1 LKQNVPHPWKFYDT
15 GAVNF
20 GDSNFI
26 EPEKGGT
33 MATSRNGGGADGSG
47 RVTPEG
53 LARGLGWFSIGLG
66 LTEVLAPRAVARI
79 AGARRGNTALV
90 RLLGLREIAH
100 GVAIFAQGRRPAAA
114 LWARVGGDVLD
125 LAVLAGVFAT
135 PGTSKGRTAF
145 ATANVLGVAALDVLG
160 AQLLSEGAAATAGA
174 GPVHVVTTLVINR
187 PAEELYRFWRDF
199 ENLPR
204 FMHHLEQVRVTGE
217 GRSHWVAKGPAGLSV
232 EWDAELTG
240 EVPNERISW
249 RSLPGADVENS
260 GTISFEEAAGG
271 RGTVV
276 RLELTYHPPGG
287 VVGKWAARLLGEEP
301 ESQARNDLRRF
312 KQLMETGEVVV
323 SDATLLG
330 NGVTE
335 QRPGQPPD
343 ETALAAAAARA

>member
-1 LKQNVPHPWKFYDT
+1 
-15 GAVNF
+15 
-20 GDSNFI
+20 
-26 EPEKGGT
+26 
-33 MATSRNGGGADGSG
+33 MATSENVEGANGSNGGG

-66 LTEVLAPRAVARI
+66 LTELLAPRAVAKI

-100 GVAIFAQGRRPAAA
+100 GVAIFAQGKRPAAA
-114 LWARVGGDVLD
+114 LWSRVCGDALD

-135 PGTSKGRTAF
+135 PGTNKGRTAF

-160 AQLLSEGAAATAGA
+160 AQLLSEGPAATAGA

-187 PAEELYRFWRDF
+187 PAQELYDYWHDF

-204 FMHHLEQVRVTGE
+204 FMHHLEEVRVTGA
-217 GRSHWVAKGPAGLSV
+217 GRSHWVAKAPAGLSV
-232 EWDAELTG
+232 EWDAEVTE
-240 EVPNERISW
+240 EVPGERIAW

-260 GTISFEEAAGG
+260 GSISFAEATGG
-271 RGTVV
+271 RGTIIRV
-276 RLELTYHPPGG
+276 ELTYSPPGG

-301 ESQARNDLRRF
+301 ESQARADLRRF

-323 SDATLLG
+323 SDASLLG
-330 NGVTE
+330 TGLSE

-343 ETALAAAAARA
+343 EKALAAAPARS